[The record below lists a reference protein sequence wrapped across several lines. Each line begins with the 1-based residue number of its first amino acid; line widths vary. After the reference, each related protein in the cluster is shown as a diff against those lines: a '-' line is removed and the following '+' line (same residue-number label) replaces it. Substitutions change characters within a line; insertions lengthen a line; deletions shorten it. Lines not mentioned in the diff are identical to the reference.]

1 MKVSN
6 FRLGFATNSSSTHS
20 IIYVPNNGAAN
31 IRDSY
36 GDEEYFGW
44 DDFTL
49 KSRDAKMEYIAAQ
62 LTHSFGIL
70 GIPEYVQNSYLRTE
84 FGVEAPRSVDHQSVW
99 NAPFKMDGGRKS
111 LPEEWIAD
119 LKTYIADNPDVVIL
133 GGNDNSDGHPLLESL
148 GVRSEYEDD
157 DEDDDAEVNP
167 SEPQAFRINLG
178 RDDYFDRA
186 RREAPGLWTFFHSG
200 RGTKIT
206 VDLDLNRTERPR
218 SLTPELADIKIT
230 DYCPF
235 GCAFCYQGSTK
246 RGKHADMYGT
256 WGLTSLISAMADRG
270 VFEIAYGGG
279 EPTMHPQ
286 FLDILKTTHHAGIK
300 PSFTTKNLAWFNKT
314 KEVQEALEVVGGIAF
329 SVENVA
335 EIEAYGR
342 VAARYGGNKYQ
353 HPNRFTVHIV
363 MGLQDMETFADMLR
377 ACKRQ
382 SLHVTL
388 LGYKTTGRGSEVAP
402 LSYDGWVNVLCD
414 LIEKDECPSVSVDTA
429 LAGTHGDEIRN
440 AGFPSYLFYSREGQH
455 SVYIDA
461 VAKKMAASSYS
472 PETDMMP
479 LPDQRGDY
487 LDVLWVQIGNH
498 NLLSPL

>member
-1 MKVSN
+1 
-6 FRLGFATNSSSTHS
+6 
-20 IIYVPNNGAAN
+20 
-31 IRDSY
+31 
-36 GDEEYFGW
+36 
-44 DDFTL
+44 
-49 KSRDAKMEYIAAQ
+49 
-62 LTHSFGIL
+62 
-70 GIPEYVQNSYLRTE
+70 
-84 FGVEAPRSVDHQSVW
+84 
-99 NAPFKMDGGRKS
+99 
-111 LPEEWIAD
+111 
-119 LKTYIADNPDVVIL
+119 
-133 GGNDNSDGHPLLESL
+133 
-148 GVRSEYEDD
+148 
-157 DEDDDAEVNP
+157 
-167 SEPQAFRINLG
+167 
-178 RDDYFDRA
+178 
-186 RREAPGLWTFFHSG
+186 
-200 RGTKIT
+200 
-206 VDLDLNRTERPR
+206 
-218 SLTPELADIKIT
+218 
-230 DYCPF
+230 
-235 GCAFCYQGSTK
+235 
-246 RGKHADMYGT
+246 
-256 WGLTSLISAMADRG
+256 
-270 VFEIAYGGG
+270 
-279 EPTMHPQ
+279 
-286 FLDILKTTHHAGIK
+286 
-300 PSFTTKNLAWFNKT
+300 
-314 KEVQEALEVVGGIAF
+314 
-329 SVENVA
+329 VA